1 MNSNSVTILYG
12 SDTGT
17 AQDYAVFLL
26 KRLRYLLL
34 KPTVAAL
41 DEYPLKKLVTD
52 TKFLI
57 VICATAGQGE
67 LPRNGKKFM
76 KFLLKKKLP
85 GDLLNHIFL
94 TSFGLGDSS
103 YPKFNYA
110 IKKLHT
116 RLKQLGCNDLSLR
129 CEADEQSSEGLDGY
143 YTEWEYHLLE
153 ALKSYFPDMVAL
165 DESTV
170 LRPQNITV
178 VDKQGDDIHV
188 NDGITDKDISISRTI
203 RGDPLKIG
211 TIDSNTRI
219 TSPDHFQDV
228 RHLTIKANGLDYK
241 PGDTVG
247 LFPSN
252 DPENVQALLE
262 LQPHWLE
269 VADKPLKIKGS
280 KIPYI
285 EGQLIDDQ
293 YMTLRNL
300 LIHHLDIMS
309 IPTRSF
315 FFSLWHFVD
324 SSTEDGQR
332 EQEKLRDFCN
342 FEESEELYNYAN
354 RPRRL
359 ILETLLEFQNNLRIP
374 IEHVFEI
381 FPKIKPRLFSIA
393 SNPSPDSVELVIAI
407 VEYQTIIKRIRKGLC
422 TSWLKTLNVGD
433 KIIFSIHK
441 QGMEFELPDVPNPPL
456 ILIGP
461 GTGVAPMKSLIEF
474 TAQHKSQPM
483 YLFFGFRSED
493 HDFMFKDVWEQLVA
507 QNKLHLFPCIS
518 RSKTVKKQYVQNG
531 IFEKG
536 DLMADLILNQN
547 AILYVCGSSGPMPRQ
562 VRETIVAII
571 EKTGKSQ
578 EESLDYLHK
587 MENTGRYIQETW

>member
-1 MNSNSVTILYG
+1 MSGNVTILYG

-17 AQDYAVFLL
+17 AQDYAIFLL

-41 DEYPLKKLVTD
+41 DEFPMKKLVTD

-76 KFLLKKKLP
+76 KFILKKKLP
-85 GDLLNHIFL
+85 GDLLNHIFM

-103 YPKFNYA
+103 YPRFNYA

-116 RLKQLGCNDLSLR
+116 RLSQLGCNELSLR

-143 YTEWEYHLLE
+143 YTEWEYHLIE
-153 ALKSYFPDMVAL
+153 ALKINFPEMRSV
-165 DESTV
+165 DENTV
-170 LRPQNITV
+170 LRPQNITSIE
-178 VDKQGDDIHV
+178 KAGDDV
-188 NDGITDKDISISRTI
+188 ESTANKLVSISRVHLDLSLMVGQIQT
-203 RGDPLKIG
+203 
-211 TIDSNTRI
+211 NARI

-228 RHLTIKANGLDYK
+228 RHVIIKSKGLNYK
-241 PGDTVG
+241 PGDTIG

-252 DPENVQALLE
+252 DSENVQALLE
-262 LQPHWLE
+262 LQPQWLS
-269 VADKPLKIKGS
+269 VADKPLKIKG

-285 EGQLIDDQ
+285 EGGLIDDK

-300 LIHHLDIMS
+300 FLHHLDIMA

-315 FFSLWHFVD
+315 FFSLWHYID
-324 SSTEDGQR
+324 SSSEDGQR
-332 EQEKLRDFCN
+332 EQEKLKEFCDF
-342 FEESEELYNYAN
+342 ESSEELYNYAN

-359 ILETLLEFQNNLRIP
+359 ILETFLEFQNNLNVP
-374 IEHVFEI
+374 VEHVFEL

-393 SNPSPDSVELVIAI
+393 SKPSPDSVEIVVAL

-422 TSWLKTLNVGD
+422 TSWLKTLDSGD
-433 KIIFSIHK
+433 DIIFSLHQ
-441 QGMEFELPDVPNPPL
+441 QGLEFELPNEPNPPL

-474 TAQHKSQPM
+474 TAEHKTQEV
-483 YLFFGFRSED
+483 YLFFGFRNEEL
-493 HDFMFKDVWEQLVA
+493 DFLFKDLWERLLA
-507 QNKLHLFPCIS
+507 QNKLKLFPCVS
-518 RSKTVKKQYVQNG
+518 RSKVIKKQYVQNG
-531 IFEKG
+531 IFEQG
-536 DLMADLILNQN
+536 SVVGDLILNKD
-547 AILYVCGSSGPMPRQ
+547 AIVYVCGSSGPMPRQ
-562 VRETIVAII
+562 VRETLVSIL
-571 EKTGKSQ
+571 ENGLLSQ
-578 EESLDYLHK
+578 QQALDYLHQ
-587 MENTGRYIQETW
+587 MENSGRYIQETW